1 MAAERMKKEYDFSKG
16 TRGRFHRPG
25 ASLCLPIYLDKK
37 AMAFVQAI
45 ARKKHMDI
53 SAVANQLIL
62 SNKRLADVL
71 G

>member
-1 MAAERMKKEYDFSKG
+1 MATERMRKEYDFWKG
-16 TRGRFHRPG
+16 TRGKFHRPG

-37 AMAFVQAI
+37 ALAFVQAI
-45 ARKKHMDI
+45 ARKKGMEV
-53 SAVANQLIL
+53 SAVASQLIL